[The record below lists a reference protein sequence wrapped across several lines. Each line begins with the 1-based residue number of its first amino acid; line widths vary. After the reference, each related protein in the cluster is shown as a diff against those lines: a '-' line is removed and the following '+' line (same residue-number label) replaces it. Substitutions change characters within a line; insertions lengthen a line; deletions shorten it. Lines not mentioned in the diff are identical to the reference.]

1 MIWFHRTVYPW
12 RVAASCIWLWSLTL
26 TLLLFYHLLMF
37 SSVFKIDSLLCM
49 FIFITSVLLM
59 HISQLWL
66 LDVKVFVGRTRLQRF
81 CHTFQLSHC
90 LFVMLNVVMAT
101 FQSFSLMYI
110 VHDTDNYYSTSY
122 GSFLGLMYF
131 VYYIKDN
138 MFILVFNPIQQA
150 KFFQFKTSLPLLFR
164 NSIKQ
169 SLKDMV
175 LYMCIYVVINMHLSL
190 LFNVQLLWL
199 LFVNGVMMHF
209 VWRLSLKLHHLY
221 QTELLEF
228 PLIASFSEDSSRTLI
243 LGLESNNIL
252 IKYLSFM
259 DLARLSVQ
267 SPSRRS
273 KVYSLSTGGGPG
285 LWINIYNNCMLQLK
299 NFITS
304 LGGKGDDV
312 TIGYTPSLPASNTV
326 TYRKGWSNEMTS
338 PTLSRS
344 HVYAERAVLAGH
356 VQELHHKAT
365 PKSNVPIKSPS
376 DQVKDAVSTLSSFKR
391 EIVIYLKKKPLISYF
406 VTELPEQKEKELLSE
421 SLLYIC
427 IVTSLTHLA
436 VHSRIEDKYGVVQ
449 INLPEIVKKFIE
461 LLTLLQKR
469 VRQPFGATY
478 SNESVNQLENGKYG
492 LRNVLEEGLNLIRLT
507 FPDTRFMNLT
517 SEEKW
522 KLSNVTGQAS

>member
-12 RVAASCIWLWSLTL
+12 RAAASCIWLWSLTL

-37 SSVFKIDSLLCM
+37 SSVLKIDSLLCM

-66 LDVKVFVGRTRLQRF
+66 LDIKVFVGRTRLQRF
-81 CHTFQLSHC
+81 CHTFRLSHC

-110 VHDTDNYYSTSY
+110 VHNTDNYHSTTY
-122 GSFLGLMYF
+122 GSFL
-131 VYYIKDN
+131 
-138 MFILVFNPIQQA
+138 
-150 KFFQFKTSLPLLFR
+150 
-164 NSIKQ
+164 
-169 SLKDMV
+169 DMV
-175 LYMCIYVVINMHLSL
+175 LYMCIYAAINMRLSL
-190 LFNVQLLWL
+190 LVDIRLLWL

-221 QTELLEF
+221 QAELLEF

-243 LGLESNNIL
+243 LGLESNNLL
-252 IKYLSFM
+252 IKYLAFM

-273 KVYSLSTGGGPG
+273 KVYSLSTSGGPG
-285 LWINIYNNCMLQLK
+285 LWINIYNNCMSQLK

-304 LGGKGDDV
+304 LGGRGDDV
-312 TIGYTPSLPASNTV
+312 AIGYTPSLPASSTV
-326 TYRKGWSNEMTS
+326 TYRKGWSNEMTR

-356 VQELHHKAT
+356 VQELHHEAT
-365 PKSNVPIKSPS
+365 PKSHTPMKSPR

-391 EIVIYLKKKPLISYF
+391 EIINYLKKKPLIAYF

-492 LRNVLEEGLNLIRLT
+492 LRNALEEGLNLIRLT

-517 SEEKW
+517 SEEKL
-522 KLSNVTGQAS
+522 KLSNVTAQAS